1 MNNNFYYSPAY
12 NEHSNSPSGAG
23 GMEARLWEYLDGR
36 CAAEEKS
43 AVEKL
48 LVSSQEWKNK
58 YHELLE
64 IQQLVKSTEL
74 EQPSLRF
81 AKNVMEE
88 IAKYQIAPATK
99 NYINK
104 KIIWGI
110 AGFFFIL
117 IIGFL
122 IYGFGQ
128 IDWSAAGESKLP
140 VDFSQIDYSK
150 FFNNNFVNAFMML
163 NIVLGL
169 LLLDRFLASK
179 RNRRKTEV

>member
-1 MNNNFYYSPAY
+1 
-12 NEHSNSPSGAG
+12 
-23 GMEARLWEYLDGR
+23 
-36 CAAEEKS
+36 
-43 AVEKL
+43 
-48 LVSSQEWKNK
+48 
-58 YHELLE
+58 
-64 IQQLVKSTEL
+64 
-74 EQPSLRF
+74 
-81 AKNVMEE
+81 MEE

-110 AGFFFIL
+110 AGFFFTL

-128 IDWSAAGESKLP
+128 IDWSATGESKLP
-140 VDFSQIDYSK
+140 VDLSQIDYSK

-179 RNRRKTEV
+179 RRKFQKVS